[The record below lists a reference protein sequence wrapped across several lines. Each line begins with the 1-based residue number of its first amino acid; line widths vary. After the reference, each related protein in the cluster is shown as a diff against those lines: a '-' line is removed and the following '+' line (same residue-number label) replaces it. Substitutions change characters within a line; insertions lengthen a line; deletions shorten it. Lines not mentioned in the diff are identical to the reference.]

1 MERAATDE
9 TPSRRWLRA
18 RIDRLIGMDAEIAW
32 RTAIEPLLYADARW
46 VTVLAAASAS
56 LPPRERQA
64 LAALLPLIEPGPAPP
79 CLPLDLVPDDEI
91 RIADETAAMDFADVS
106 LAGVVPPLVL
116 GLGHPGIARV
126 QGLFTALRRLV
137 RNAKARHPAR
147 G

>member
-1 MERAATDE
+1 MRTETTDE
-9 TPSRRWLRA
+9 GLSRSWLRN
-18 RIDRLIGMDAEIAW
+18 RIDRLIGMDAETAW
-32 RTAIEPLLYADARW
+32 RTAIEPLLFADARW
-46 VTVLAAASAS
+46 ESVLEAVSTP

-79 CLPLDLVPDDEI
+79 CLPLELTPDDEV
-91 RIADETAAMDFADVS
+91 RIAAEAAVMDGADVS
-106 LAGVVPPLVL
+106 LAGIVPPLVL

-137 RNAKARHPAR
+137 RNAKARRPAR